1 MDWSNEEIVKIIY
14 RLLNVKGIGNV
25 QANRWLWSLPHNVQN
40 ALQLDSYL
48 GRLLSS
54 EQSESFEQDY
64 VLTPHS
70 PEAGYF
76 ATLDDKYPKSLLYL
90 LKQNAPSVL
99 SCMGNL
105 ELLDKEKVGVCG
117 SRKASEK
124 GLWIAQD
131 CATQLANNGV
141 CIVSGYANG
150 VDMVAHKTAL
160 KNGGDTII
168 VLPEG
173 IDAFQIKQDLQE
185 VWDWNRVLVI
195 SEFLPRDVWM
205 ASRAMKRNQ
214 TIIAL
219 SDVMLVIEA
228 GETGGSL
235 DAGMQTLSF
244 GKPLFVPV
252 FSQIPESARG
262 NELLFAKGARS
273 LKQKKETSRSNI
285 DGLLLA
291 IHHPMTEPE
300 LVFD

>member
-1 MDWSNEEIVKIIY
+1 MDWSSEEIVKVIY
-14 RLLNVKGIGNV
+14 RLLNVKGIGPV
-25 QANRWLWSLPHNVQN
+25 QANRWLWSLPRDVES
-40 ALQLDSYL
+40 ALQLDCYL
-48 GRLLSS
+48 SRMLTS
-54 EQSESFEQDY
+54 EQRESFEQDY
-64 VLTPHS
+64 VLIPHS
-70 PEAGYF
+70 PEAVYF
-76 ATLDDKYPKSLLYL
+76 ATLDDKYPKSLLCL
-90 LKQNAPSVL
+90 LKQNAPTVL

-105 ELLDKEKVGVCG
+105 DLLTKEKVGVCG

-131 CATQLANNGV
+131 CASQLAYKEV

-150 VDMVAHKTAL
+150 IDVVAHKSAL
-160 KNGGDTII
+160 ENGGTTIV
-168 VLPEG
+168 VLPQG
-173 IDAFQIKQDLQE
+173 IDSFQVKQELQE

-235 DAGMQTLSF
+235 DAGLQTLGF

-252 FSQIPESARG
+252 FSQLPLSAKG
-262 NELLFAKGARS
+262 NEILFSKGAKALR
-273 LKQKKETSRSNI
+273 QRRDTSRSNI
-285 DGLLLA
+285 EGLLASIQSPLR
-291 IHHPMTEPE
+291 E
-300 LVFD
+300 LELTF

>member
-1 MDWSNEEIVKIIY
+1 MDWSSEEIVKVIY
-14 RLLNVKGIGNV
+14 RLLNVKGIGTV
-25 QANRWLWSLPHNVQN
+25 QANRWLWSLPHDVEN
-40 ALQLDSYL
+40 ALQLDCYL
-48 GRLLSS
+48 GRMLSS
-54 EQSESFEQDY
+54 KQHESFEQDY
-64 VLTPHS
+64 VLTPHC
-70 PEAGYF
+70 PEADYF
-76 ATLDDKYPKSLLYL
+76 ATLDDKYPQSLLYL
-90 LKQNAPSVL
+90 LKQNAPTVL

-105 ELLDKEKVGVCG
+105 DLLAKEKVGVCG

-131 CATQLANNGV
+131 CANQLANNDV

-150 VDMVAHKTAL
+150 IDMVAHKTAL
-160 KNGGDTII
+160 ENGGDTII

-173 IDAFQIKQDLQE
+173 IDAFQIKHDLQE

-235 DAGMQTLSF
+235 DAGLQTLGF

-252 FSQIPESARG
+252 FSQLPPSARG
-262 NELLFAKGARS
+262 NEILFSKGAKS
-273 LKQKKETSRSNI
+273 LRQKKETSRSNI
-285 DGLLLA
+285 DGLLAAIRSPMKELELA
-291 IHHPMTEPE
+291 
-300 LVFD
+300 F